1 MSRVDRMSNYKWLV
15 VFRKEVRDG
24 LRDHRSLF
32 SALTFCWLG
41 PLLVGVLWKQ
51 PTALVLLPA
60 FLIIT
65 AFTGAMNIAND
76 TMAGERERGSL
87 EPLLMNPVA
96 LSDLVFGKFL
106 ATCAFSLGCVVLT
119 LLFALAVLYA
129 TPLGGRMHPGAL
141 LWMFAVAVPSVPF
154 AAGIDLLI
162 CTFAQTPKEGNSYL
176 SVALLAPML
185 IGILAEFFPIR
196 LEAAIAVVPLLGQQR
211 MLSALTRGEIP
222 HLSWLL
228 LSGACTMLIGA
239 LAVTAAARLLQNE
252 KVVFAR

>member
-1 MSRVDRMSNYKWLV
+1 MSTDRMRNYKWFV

-24 LRDHRSLF
+24 LRDRRSLF
-32 SALTFCWLG
+32 SAMTFCWLG

-76 TMAGERERGSL
+76 TTAGERERGSL
-87 EPLLMNPVA
+87 EPLMMNPVTP
-96 LSDLVFGKFL
+96 SDLVLGKFF
-106 ATCAFSLGCVVLT
+106 ATSAFSLACVVLT
-119 LLFALAVLYA
+119 MLFALAVLYV
-129 TPLGGRMHPGAL
+129 TPLGGHMHPGAL
-141 LWMFAVAVPSVPF
+141 LWMLAVAAPLVPL

-162 CTFAQTPKEGNSYL
+162 CTFAQTSKEGNSYL

-196 LEAAIAVVPLLGQQR
+196 LQAAIAIVPLLGQQR

-222 HLSWLL
+222 HLAWLL
-228 LSGACTMLIGA
+228 SSGGCAVLIGA
-239 LAVTAAARLLQNE
+239 GAVMATARLLQHE
-252 KVVFAR
+252 KVIFAR

>member
-1 MSRVDRMSNYKWLV
+1 MSNYKWFV

-32 SALTFCWLG
+32 SALTFCRLG

-51 PTALVLLPA
+51 PTALALLPA
-60 FLIIT
+60 FLIIS

-76 TMAGERERGSL
+76 AMAGERERGSL
-87 EPLLMNPVA
+87 EPLLMNPVK
-96 LSDLVFGKFL
+96 LSDLVLGKFL

-129 TPLGGRMHPGAL
+129 TPLGGRMHPSVL
-141 LWMFAVAVPSVPF
+141 VLMFAVAAPLAPL
-154 AAGIDLLI
+154 AAGVDLLI

-185 IGILAEFFPIR
+185 IGILAEFFPVR
-196 LEAAIAVVPLLGQQR
+196 LQAAIALIPLLGQQR
-211 MLSALTRGEIP
+211 MLSALTRGEMP
-222 HLSWLL
+222 HLAWLL
-228 LSGACTMLIGA
+228 SSGGCAVLIGA
-239 LAVTAAARLLQNE
+239 GAVMAAARLLQHE
-252 KVVFAR
+252 KVIFAR

>member
-1 MSRVDRMSNYKWLV
+1 MNDYKWLV

-24 LRDHRSLF
+24 LRDRRSLF
-32 SALTFCWLG
+32 SAVMFCWLG
-41 PLLVGVLWKQ
+41 PLLVGLLWKQ
-51 PTALVLLPA
+51 PTALALLPA

-76 TMAGERERGSL
+76 AMAGERERGSL
-87 EPLLMNPVA
+87 EPLLMNPVT
-96 LSDLVFGKFL
+96 LWDLVFGKFL
-106 ATCAFSLGCVVLT
+106 ATCAFSFGCVVLT
-119 LLFALAVLYA
+119 LLFALAVLEV

-141 LWMFAVAVPSVPF
+141 FWMLAVAAPLVPF
-154 AAGIDLLI
+154 AAGFDLLI

-185 IGILAEFFPIR
+185 VGMLAEFFPVR
-196 LEAAIAVVPLLGQQR
+196 LQAAIAVVPLLGQQR

-222 HLSWLL
+222 HLGWLL
-228 LSGACTMLIGA
+228 SSGACMVLIGA
-239 LAVTAAARLLQNE
+239 LAVTATARLLQNE